1 MEGANHNYQVFATA
15 DDVRETWA
23 TIEGIMKAV
32 LKP

>member
-1 MEGANHNYQVFATA
+1 MERANHNHQVFATA

>member
-1 MEGANHNYQVFATA
+1 MEATNHNHQVIATA